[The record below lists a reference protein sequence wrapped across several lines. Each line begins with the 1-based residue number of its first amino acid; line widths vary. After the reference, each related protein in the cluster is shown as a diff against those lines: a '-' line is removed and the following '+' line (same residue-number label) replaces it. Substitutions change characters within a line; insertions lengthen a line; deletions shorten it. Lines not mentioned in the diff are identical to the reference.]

1 MHKAPSLPLKQA
13 GHTCPTLQADMEQ
26 SCPGCSGAPGTGS
39 WTECVHGHLTLV
51 ACNLHLPHRHQQTAQ
66 QGACLPLSRSRTK
79 PRPGRHTACLQG
91 LPSGSRDPLCPGSLP
106 PAPALPPGRPPP
118 PTSAGNPLLG
128 LPLPQ
133 GWPRM
138 AAPPKGTSVSDEGSL
153 VRPSPTWLAASYL
166 LSSSPPFLNLHSLQH
181 PRPPPSRSEFSFHN
195 AWHPLL

>member
-1 MHKAPSLPLKQA
+1 MPGVLWGPWDWLMDRVCAWPPHAGGLQSASAPQTPANCTAGRLPPSEPVQNQA
-13 GHTCPTLQADMEQ
+13 QARTPHCLPPGPSFGVSGPPLPWFPPTC
-26 SCPGCSGAPGTGS
+26 SCPAT
-39 WTECVHGHLTLV
+39 
-51 ACNLHLPHRHQQTAQ
+51 
-66 QGACLPLSRSRTK
+66 
-79 PRPGRHTACLQG
+79 RP
-91 LPSGSRDPLCPGSLP
+91 P
-106 PAPALPPGRPPP
+106 PAP
-118 PTSAGNPLLG
+118 SAGNLLLG